1 MFVNSVF
8 NFAVIEFLGCVPL
21 LLRLPG
27 SSLKKIAE
35 VVLVKRYGEFQF
47 CLVFFCFCYFFSLTK
62 TSRNP
67 WMNIWNFVALV
78 ACRSLL
84 ISMPFLD
91 SFWIEE
97 IRNDGLLNVLGC
109 RCWRVCCSRGWKWGW
124 SLLYM
129 GRRGKLTWE
138 IKIITFLEWVNLRT
152 ESLMS
157 CFTGWSCWICY
168 CRWRKSTRFPTEAIW
183 LFWYIE
189 NSFSFMF

>member
-1 MFVNSVF
+1 MVSRFSKKESKEIFDRNPIIHGRRSRWEKLASVWLLRNRERKKRKRTVGMCVNSVF

-91 SFWIEE
+91 SFWIGE
-97 IRNDGLLNVLGC
+97 IRNDGLLNVFG
-109 RCWRVCCSRGWKWGW
+109 V
-124 SLLYM
+124 
-129 GRRGKLTWE
+129 
-138 IKIITFLEWVNLRT
+138 
-152 ESLMS
+152 
-157 CFTGWSCWICY
+157 
-168 CRWRKSTRFPTEAIW
+168 
-183 LFWYIE
+183 
-189 NSFSFMF
+189 